1 MKTLLSIILIAALA
15 TVAGAEV
22 LWDQSDYD
30 AFGMGFFNS
39 ESGAPPFGLTQHAV
53 NDISVPG
60 TWTITTI
67 STYFSTL
74 DMGWGDAISTGYL
87 HIFPKTG
94 VMPGELDDPTAS
106 LMVPMSGALVDDAI
120 VVTATDLALTIE
132 PGEYWIGITPVA
144 PGGMWGPEANLAS
157 MTLIGDATA
166 SYDPYGMPEPGWMN
180 FVPGADASI
189 LIEGEAT
196 VATESSSLTGIKE
209 LFR

>member
-15 TVAGAEV
+15 SFAGAEV

-39 ESGAPPFGLTQHAV
+39 ESGAPPFGLTQYCV
-53 NDISVPG
+53 NDVTVNG
-60 TWTITTI
+60 TWNITTI
-67 STYFSTL
+67 SIYFGAL
-74 DMGWGDAISTGYL
+74 DQGWGDGITTGLL
-87 HIFPKTG
+87 HVFPKTD
-94 VMPGELDDPTAS
+94 VLPADLDDPTAS
-106 LMVPMSGALVDDAI
+106 LVVPMSGSFVDDAI
-120 VVTATDLALTIE
+120 VVVASDLELSLE

-144 PGGMWGPEANLAS
+144 PSGMWGPEANLPS
-157 MTLIGDATA
+157 MTLIGDASA
-166 SYDPYGMPEPGWMN
+166 SYDPYGMPEPMWMN

-189 LIEGEAT
+189 LIEGEMA